1 MPTPNNLSTR
11 SVLAVKPRYVSA
23 AETRK
28 LLARGASAR
37 AERLRA
43 YDMLSPTAAAEAA
56 GVPVKTIRTWIAEG
70 RVLALQ
76 VSRTGRR
83 LPRWQFA
90 QPLWG
95 ALPQLLNTLSATEPW
110 KLLSFLETP
119 LDGLSGLTP
128 RQAIERGDLERVLAL
143 AAEES

>member
-1 MPTPNNLSTR
+1 MPTPNDLSTR
-11 SVLAVKPRYVSA
+11 AVFAVKPKYISA
-23 AETRK
+23 AVTRK

-43 YDMLSPTAAAEAA
+43 CDMLSPTAAAEAA
-56 GVPVKTIRTWIAEG
+56 GVQVKTIRTWIAEG
-70 RVLALQ
+70 RVVALP
-76 VSRTGRR
+76 VSRRSRR

-90 QPLWG
+90 QPLWS

-110 KLLSFLETP
+110 RVLSFLETP
-119 LDGLSGLTP
+119 LGGLSGLTP